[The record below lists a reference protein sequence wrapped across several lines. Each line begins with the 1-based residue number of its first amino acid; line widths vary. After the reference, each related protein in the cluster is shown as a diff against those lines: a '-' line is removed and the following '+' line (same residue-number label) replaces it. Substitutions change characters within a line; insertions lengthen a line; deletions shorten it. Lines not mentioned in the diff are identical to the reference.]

1 MSEITKIVIVTLLGL
16 VFGSFV
22 NAWVWRL
29 RQTLDDEGE
38 PRKLTTKQK
47 KQLSIVTA
55 RSMCPNCK
63 HELSPIDLVP
73 VFSWLALGGK
83 CRYCKKPIS
92 KQYPLVELVTA
103 ILFGLSAYFWDF
115 SLSYSWAGFVT
126 WLVCLVAL
134 IALAI
139 YDLRYTLLPNKI
151 IYKFYSIAVLGLA
164 VQFLLGK
171 PIAGVKQT
179 ILSVLI
185 SGGIFWLI
193 YQVSQG
199 RWIGGGDVKLGF
211 LLGLLIPTGWLALLM
226 LFIAS
231 LLGSLVSLP
240 LLASKKISRTA
251 HIPFGPFLIISTII
265 VVLYGQNILNW
276 YTNLL
281 SLGI

>member
-1 MSEITKIVIVTLLGL
+1 MSEIIKIVIVTLLGL

-63 HELSPIDLVP
+63 HELSPLDLVP
-73 VFSWLALGGK
+73 VFSWLALGSK

-115 SLSYSWAGFVT
+115 SLSYGWAGFVT

-139 YDLRYTLLPNKI
+139 YDLKYTLLPNKI
-151 IYKFYSIAVLGLA
+151 IYKFYGIAVLGLA

-171 PIAGVKQT
+171 PLAGVKQT
-179 ILSVLI
+179 ALSVLI
-185 SGGIFWLI
+185 SGGMFWLI

-240 LLASKKISRTA
+240 LLANKKISRTA
-251 HIPFGPFLIISTII
+251 HIPFGPFLIMSTII
-265 VVLYGQNILNW
+265 VVLYGQNILSW